1 MLKKLILLVITVI
14 FLAGCGASE
23 PRDESSAVTGSETVA
38 DTMHETT
45 APIQTDPTDT
55 AEPAETA
62 EPTEPAA
69 ASGVQPEYF
78 VFTADSNTVTADD
91 GTAILYENQTSAQ
104 FVSADDARSAW
115 VYSILDQINERFETN
130 SANLLTYAEE
140 YLLENGTDLFYSYSN
155 YQQLGTARH
164 DEAVV
169 SLIEVSSLY
178 SGGSHPNSV
187 QIAYNLDITNQR
199 LLALE
204 DVIAEGTES
213 ELARMVRED
222 VDEKFAVIDGM
233 NGLFGD
239 YADTIAGSFSYGNMT
254 PYWYF
259 NDQGLVVFYNQYELG
274 PYAAGI
280 IKVELEYSELEGILL
295 PEYIPAEQTLPGSIS
310 LISDAEN
317 TIPIIIV
324 PDGKT
329 LYIGAEGIV
338 REVQISEVLWLEGT
352 PISQNLIFSARSLSS
367 GDVLEITGGF
377 DDENRSFAIKFR
389 NETGIQVL
397 FIHDGEL
404 SAEP

>member
-1 MLKKLILLVITVI
+1 MLKKLFLLIITVF

-23 PRDESSAVTGSETVA
+23 PREDHSAVSDYESIA
-38 DTMHETT
+38 DTAPETT
-45 APIQTDPTDT
+45 APILTEDS
-55 AEPAETA
+55 ETA
-62 EPTEPAA
+62 EPTGPAA
-69 ASGVQPEYF
+69 ASRIQPEYF
-78 VFTADSNTVTADD
+78 VFTADSGTVTADD
-91 GTAILYENQTSAQ
+91 GTAILYNNRTVAQ
-104 FVSADDARSAW
+104 FITADPERSAW
-115 VYSILDQINERFETN
+115 VHSILDQITERFETN

-140 YLLENGTDLFYSYSN
+140 YLQEYGADLFYSFSN

-199 LLALE
+199 LLCLE
-204 DVIAEGTES
+204 DVIAEGSES
-213 ELARMVRED
+213 ELARMVREG

-233 NGLFGD
+233 NGLFED

-280 IKVELEYSELEGILL
+280 IKVELDYSELEGILL
-295 PEYIPAEQTLPGSIS
+295 PEYIPAEQTLPGSLS

-317 TIPIIIV
+317 AIPIPIV

-329 LYIGAEGIV
+329 LYIGAEGIA
-338 REVQISEVLWLEGT
+338 REVQISELLWLEDT
-352 PISQNLIFSARSLSS
+352 PISQNLIFSAKALGT

-389 NETGIQVL
+389 NETGVQVL
-397 FIHDGEL
+397 YIHDGEL